1 MPSVPQ
7 DRGET
12 WQTPDGSDEDLDRER
27 RQHVPESPERRN
39 PEVEEDE
46 DENSRRDD
54 REREGIQV
62 RSRFDP
68 TRYVL

>member
-1 MPSVPQ
+1 MPNIPQ

-27 RQHVPESPERRN
+27 RQHVPEKRN

-46 DENSRRDD
+46 NDPRDD

-62 RSRFDP
+62 RPRIDP